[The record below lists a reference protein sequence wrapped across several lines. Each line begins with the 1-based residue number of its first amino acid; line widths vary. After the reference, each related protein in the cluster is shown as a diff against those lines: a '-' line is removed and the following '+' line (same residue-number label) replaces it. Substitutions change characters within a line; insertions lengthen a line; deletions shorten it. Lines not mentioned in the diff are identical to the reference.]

1 MHLLAEDDTTAGGDL
16 LLCATVRDV
25 MRKTL
30 PIYVL
35 FLVSEIVWM
44 AIVPVAPSFADRFH
58 LSKVEV
64 GALLASAGLATL
76 LIALPIGLVSDRIG
90 TRRLIRGSAAVVAL
104 STLGQGV
111 AVDFWSLLAARAC
124 FGVGL
129 GTIWTAGLAWL
140 ADAGPKRRQ
149 PSALGGPVVVAGI
162 GIMVGPALAGLL
174 ADQFGL
180 RAPFLVL
187 AIATAVVFV
196 ALLIWGTDDAS
207 YGHEPLMATL
217 AKARRDR
224 VVLGSLVVIGL
235 IGLVGGGVNL
245 LVPLGLKA
253 HGYTAGDTGLVLT
266 GASIVFVAVSLVV
279 TRLGHRAVSL
289 WVAGLAAVFYAAVM
303 TLTVASE
310 SALVLVCFAIARAP
324 AWAVLSTV
332 AYPLGALGAR
342 QAGLGSGAIM
352 GVLNVV
358 WGAAGSV
365 GPLLVGAVAETA
377 GSRTAFVLLVALL
390 AAAGVW
396 LLASGIERA
405 DEVPTRALREDTS

>member
-1 MHLLAEDDTTAGGDL
+1 MQQSAP
-16 LLCATVRDV
+16 V
-25 MRKTL
+25 RKTL

-44 AIVPVAPSFADRFH
+44 AIVPVAPSFADRFD
-58 LSKVEV
+58 LSKIEV

-76 LIALPIGLVSDRIG
+76 VISLPIGLVSDRIG
-90 TRRLIRGSAAVVAL
+90 TRRLLRGAAAVVAL

-124 FGVGL
+124 FGLGL

-140 ADAGPKRRQ
+140 AEAGPRRRN

-187 AIATAVVFV
+187 AAVAVVVFA
-196 ALLIWGTDDAS
+196 ALLAWGTDDAS
-207 YGHEPLMATL
+207 YGHEPLMGTL

-224 VVLGSLVVIGL
+224 VVLGSMVVIGL
-235 IGLVGGGVNL
+235 IGVVGGGVNL

-253 HGYTAGDTGLVLT
+253 HGYSAGDTGLVLT

-279 TRLGHRAVSL
+279 TKLGHRAVSL
-289 WVAGLAAVFYAAVM
+289 WVAGMAALLYAAVM
-303 TLTVASE
+303 TLTVASA
-310 SALVLVCFAIARAP
+310 SAPILVCFAIVRAP
-324 AWAVLSTV
+324 SWAVLSTV

-342 QAGLGSGAIM
+342 QAGLGSGAMM
-352 GVLNVV
+352 GVLNFV

-365 GPLLVGAVAETA
+365 GPLLIGVVAQTS
-377 GSRTAFVLLVALL
+377 GSRTAFVLLLALL
-390 AAAGVW
+390 AAAGAW
-396 LLASGIERA
+396 LLGAGIERPR
-405 DEVPTRALREDTS
+405 ELPVTALREDTS